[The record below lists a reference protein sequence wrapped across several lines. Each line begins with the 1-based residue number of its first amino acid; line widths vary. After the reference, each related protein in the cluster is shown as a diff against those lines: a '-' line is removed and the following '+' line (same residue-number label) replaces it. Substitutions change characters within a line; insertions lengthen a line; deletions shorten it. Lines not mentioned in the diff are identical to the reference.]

1 MRSLSTSAPILLL
14 AAVVAHLVLAGPD
27 SVFATTGSVA
37 EVLPGAG
44 AAPTEPAPQRLN
56 RLVTLDDVSL
66 NNWKILRSRSG
77 YNVAQADTVP
87 LLYTDEAPQRNLS
100 WETGEGK
107 SYLIPALEIPAF
119 IVLLN
124 AFDRVALHDK
134 MTPEGKRT
142 YATNPS
148 TFWHQLSHQ
157 DWTFDQD
164 TFKVNQFGHPYEGA
178 TMYGLARSAGLNF
191 WQSLAYS
198 NVGSFLWEM
207 GGENSRPSSNDL
219 ITTGNAGALLGEALF
234 RMADLVLEE
243 GGRGSNPP
251 LGHRLAAAAISPPTA
266 VNRLL
271 FGKRFDTVFPN
282 HSPATLWLCR
292 GGFSLDVHSKNL
304 SAPVKEP
311 SKESIGVIEFSMA
324 YGLPGKPGYGYRRPL
339 DYFNFEISTRARQ
352 HNLVDT
358 LTVRGL
364 LKGTTYE
371 VGRDYRG
378 IWGLYGS
385 YDYISP
391 YLFRVSSTALSVGTT
406 GQYWIGPGVALQG
419 SLLGGVGFGATGLE
433 SDVVE
438 ERGYHYGATP
448 QVLLATN
455 FLFGDRAMVELTGR
469 YYYVSSLG
477 PDHDGSES
485 VFNGHGGLTIR
496 IHGSHAIGLQYSE
509 SIRNTNYANIPT
521 KYRAEGTISLV
532 YTFISDRA
540 FGAVEWREPG
550 DR

>member
-1 MRSLSTSAPILLL
+1 MRSLPTSVPALLL
-14 AAVVAHLVLAGPD
+14 SVFVVFAVMAVPVQLFAVTESDAGVRAGASAATSGPD
-27 SVFATTGSVA
+27 LEELKS
-37 EVLPGAG
+37 LI
-44 AAPTEPAPQRLN
+44 
-56 RLVTLDDVSL
+56 TLDRASL
-66 NNWKILRSRSG
+66 YSWKNHRSRTV
-77 YNVAQADTVP
+77 YDVAQADTVP
-87 LLYTDEAPQRNLS
+87 LLYTAAAPQRSLS

-107 SYLIPALEIPAF
+107 SYLIPAVEIPAF

-124 AFDRVALHDK
+124 AFDRVYFHDK
-134 MTPEGKRT
+134 KTEEGKRT

-148 TFWHQLSHQ
+148 TFWHQLTHQ

-198 NVGSFLWEM
+198 NAGSFLWEM
-207 GGENSRPSSNDL
+207 GGENSRPSTNDL

-243 GGRGSNPP
+243 GGSNPP

-304 SAPVKEP
+304 STPVKEP

-324 YGLPGKPGYGYRRPL
+324 YGLPGKPGYGYKRPL

-358 LTVRGL
+358 LTIRGL

-371 VGRDYRG
+371 MGRDYRG

-391 YLFRVSSTALSVGTT
+391 YLFRVSSTALSLGTT
-406 GQYWIGPGVALQG
+406 GQYWIGPGVAAQG

-438 ERGYHYGATP
+438 ERGYHYGVTP
-448 QVLLATN
+448 QVLLAMN
-455 FLFGDRAMVELTGR
+455 VLFGERAMVDLTGR
-469 YYYVSSLG
+469 WYYVSSIG

-485 VFNGHGGLTIR
+485 VFRGRGALTVR
-496 IHGSHAIGLQYSE
+496 VHGSHAIGIQYSE

-532 YTFISDRA
+532 YTFVSDRA
-540 FGAVEWREPG
+540 FGAVEWRESAE
-550 DR
+550 R

>member
-1 MRSLSTSAPILLL
+1 MRRLPASASVVLVAVVTVFLVMAVPGRLL
-14 AAVVAHLVLAGPD
+14 AMTGPD
-27 SVFATTGSVA
+27 VDPRVGASTATT
-37 EVLPGAG
+37 EPPGQQLG
-44 AAPTEPAPQRLN
+44 RLI
-56 RLVTLDDVSL
+56 TLDGASL
-66 NNWKILRSRSG
+66 YSWKNLRSRSG
-77 YNVAQADTVP
+77 YYVAQADTMP
-87 LLYTDEAPQRNLS
+87 QLYTAAAPQRNLN

-107 SYLIPALEIPAF
+107 SYLVPALEIPAF

-124 AFDRVALHDK
+124 ALDRVAFHDK
-134 MTPEGKRT
+134 ETEEGKRT

-178 TMYGLARSAGLNF
+178 TMYGLSRSAGLNF

-207 GGENSRPSSNDL
+207 AGENSRPSTNDL

-234 RMADLVLEE
+234 RMADLVLED
-243 GGRGSNPP
+243 GGTNPP

-292 GGFSLDVHSKNL
+292 GGFSIDVHSKNL
-304 SAPVKEP
+304 STPVKEP
-311 SKESIGVIEFSMA
+311 SQDGIGIVEFSMA
-324 YGLPGKPGYGYRRPL
+324 YGLPGKPGYSYNRPL
-339 DYFNFEISTRARQ
+339 DYFNFEVSTRARQ

-358 LTVRGL
+358 LTIRGL
-364 LKGTTYE
+364 LKGKTYE
-371 VGRDYRG
+371 LGRDYRG

-391 YLFRVSSTALSVGTT
+391 YLFRVSSTALSLGTT
-406 GQYWIGPGVALQG
+406 GQYWIGPGVAAQG

-433 SDVVE
+433 SEVAE
-438 ERGYHYGATP
+438 ERGYHYGMTP

-455 FLFGDRAMVELTGR
+455 FLFGDRAMVDFTGR
-469 YYYVSSLG
+469 WYYVTSLG

-485 VFNGHGGLTIR
+485 VFRGHAGLTLR
-496 IHGSHAIGLQYSE
+496 VHGNHAIGVQYSE
-509 SIRNTNYANIPT
+509 SIRNTNYVTIPT
-521 KYRAEGTISLV
+521 KYRSEGTISLV
-532 YTFISDRA
+532 YTYVSDRA
-540 FGAVEWREPG
+540 FGAVEWRDPAE
-550 DR
+550 R

>member
-1 MRSLSTSAPILLL
+1 MKSFPGFAPVYSLAVAIVGLVMVAPGLSLAMTEPVAVSGQGLSSSTSSPALEGLSRL
-14 AAVVAHLVLAGPD
+14 ATLEGP
-27 SVFATTGSVA
+27 
-37 EVLPGAG
+37 
-44 AAPTEPAPQRLN
+44 
-56 RLVTLDDVSL
+56 SL
-66 NNWKILRSRSG
+66 YNWKNTRSRSG
-77 YNVAQADTVP
+77 YNVAQADP
-87 LLYTDEAPQRNLS
+87 APQLYPGSEPRRALS

-134 MTPEGKRT
+134 KTDEGKRT

-148 TFWHQLSHQ
+148 TFWHQLTHQ

-191 WQSLAYS
+191 WQSLVYS
-198 NVGSFLWEM
+198 NAGSFLWEM
-207 GGENSRPSSNDL
+207 AGENSRPSTNDL

-243 GGRGSNPP
+243 GGAKPSFGYRV
-251 LGHRLAAAAISPPTA
+251 AAAAISPPTA
-266 VNRLL
+266 VNRAL
-271 FGKRFDTVFPN
+271 FGKRFDTVFPS

-311 SKESIGVIEFSMA
+311 SQDSIGIFEFSMA
-324 YGLPGKPGYGYRRPL
+324 YGLPGKPGYSYNRPL
-339 DYFNFEISTRARQ
+339 DYFNFEISTRARE

-358 LTVRGL
+358 LTIRGL
-364 LKGTTYE
+364 LKGTRYE
-371 VGRDYRG
+371 LGRDYRG

-391 YLFRVSSTALSVGTT
+391 YVFRVSSTALSLGTT
-406 GQYWIGPGVALQG
+406 GQYWIGPGVAAQG

-433 SDVVE
+433 SDVAE
-438 ERGYHYGATP
+438 ERGYHYGVTP
-448 QVLLATN
+448 QVLLAMN
-455 FLFGDRAMVELTGR
+455 FLFGERAMVDLTGR
-469 YYYVSSLG
+469 WYYVSSLG

-485 VFNGHGGLTIR
+485 VFRGHGALTIR
-496 IHGSHAIGLQYSE
+496 IHGSHAIGIQYSE
-509 SIRNTNYANIPT
+509 SIRNTNYVNIPN

-532 YTFISDRA
+532 YTFVSDRA
-540 FGAVEWREPG
+540 FGAVEWRDPTE
-550 DR
+550 R